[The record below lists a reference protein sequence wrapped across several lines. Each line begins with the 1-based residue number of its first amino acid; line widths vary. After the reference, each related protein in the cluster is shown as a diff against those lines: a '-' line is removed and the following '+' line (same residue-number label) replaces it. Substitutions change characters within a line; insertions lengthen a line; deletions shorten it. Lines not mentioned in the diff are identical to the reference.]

1 MKEILINCGIVSKT
15 AAILEDGDL
24 TDVLVE
30 QTVSSGGVG
39 NIYKGTVDNVV
50 PGMQSAFVDIGLEK
64 NAFLYAGDIEGSD
77 GETDIRKLV
86 KKGQDVIVQITK
98 EAQGVKGARVTTGI
112 TLPGHFLVLMP
123 YMDYVGISKKIT
135 DENEKERLK
144 AVMNEIREEKFGY
157 IVRTDAQ
164 GATREQLQNE
174 IAYLSE
180 IWKNICKNG
189 KVKNAPALLYDED
202 SLLLSVVRDYFD
214 ESVDKLI
221 VNEPEAYEEVRKIAS
236 VMTPA
241 LASRIQLKEA
251 PLFLTYGIENKLKK
265 LLQRKVWLDS
275 GAYLIMDYTEALTV
289 IDVNTGKFTGDYDL
303 NKTILKTNIQA
314 AKEIARQLRLRA
326 IGGII
331 VVDFIDMESED
342 DRKAVLD
349 ALEEASRGDKVK
361 TNILGFAPLGLVE
374 LTRKKTRLS
383 LAASLQCTCPYCEGD
398 GLILNENAILNN
410 LLGELKRLE
419 KAGEET
425 CAVLRLNPYLVPAL
439 KKYEKTL
446 KERFPKLTVFVRE
459 DGGMHMEDFN
469 ISFASSENDLTDH
482 EGLIRIL

>member
-15 AAILEDGDL
+15 AAILEDGEL

-64 NAFLYAGDIEGSD
+64 NAFLYAGDIEGGD

-98 EAQGVKGARVTTGI
+98 EAQGVKGARVTTAI
-112 TLPGHFLVLMP
+112 TMPGHFLVLMP
-123 YMDYVGISKKIT
+123 HMNYVGISKKIT
-135 DENEKERLK
+135 DEEEKERLK
-144 AVMNEIREEKFGY
+144 TVMNEIHTDNFGY

-164 GATREQLQNE
+164 GATAEQLKNE
-174 IAYLSE
+174 IAYLTE
-180 IWKNICKNG
+180 TWQGICKNG

-241 LASRIQLKEA
+241 LASRIILKED
-251 PLFLTYGIENKLKK
+251 PLFLTYGIENKMKK

-275 GAYLIMDYTEALTV
+275 GAYLIIDYTEALTV

-361 TNILGFAPLGLVE
+361 TNILGFAPLGLAE

-410 LLGELKRLE
+410 VLGELKRLE
-419 KAGEET
+419 KAGGDT

-446 KERFPKLTVFVRE
+446 KERFPKMTVFVRE
-459 DGGMHMEDFN
+459 DDGMHMEDFN
-469 ISFASSENDLTDH
+469 ISFAPSENDLTDH